1 MSRCV
6 LNAGTAAR
14 SLAETLTVAR
24 RRWPLKVPVAFV
36 EPAPFS
42 PVREPPSNR
51 CEQAPSEPGH
61 GAIAVLSC
69 APGEGELPD
78 AIENG
83 SASYAAGAT
92 IAACVLSTKALTS
105 ICSAAGTENLSRVV
119 CTSSMNA
126 SHSPGVIAISRWDSS
141 ILRPE

>member
-6 LNAGTAAR
+6 LNAGTAAP

-51 CEQAPSEPGH
+51 CEQAPPEPGH
-61 GAIAVLSC
+61 GAIAVLS
-69 APGEGELPD
+69 L
-78 AIENG
+78 
-83 SASYAAGAT
+83 SAERGRAMGYLLKWLDPYSAGAT
-92 IAACVLSTKALTS
+92 IAARVHSIKALTS
-105 ICSAAGTENLSRVV
+105 ACSAAGTENLSRVV

-126 SHSPGVIAISRWDSS
+126 CHSPGVIAISRWDSS
-141 ILRPE
+141 MLRPE

>member
-42 PVREPPSNR
+42 PVR
-51 CEQAPSEPGH
+51 QAPSEPGH

-92 IAACVLSTKALTS
+92 IAARVLSTKALTS